1 MFPVTITLQNAAQ
14 LNAVMAALQPT
25 TKAPGLALE
34 SGEFIPA
41 ANLAKDPV
49 AKKPATTAAAA
60 SSPTPA
66 AAPAPAPTTDTSTS
80 SSSEPEKSAAPA
92 VTFDVLKKAFLA
104 LSTKE
109 GGRSKC
115 EGVLKPHGLGKLSEA
130 KEEQYAALLDA
141 INKAAA

>member
-14 LNAVMAALQPT
+14 LNAVMAALST
-25 TKAPGLALE
+25 DRAEKVEAPAKK
-34 SGEFIPA
+34 SAPA
-41 ANLAKDPV
+41 AT
-49 AKKPATTAAAA
+49 TTAAA
-60 SSPTPA
+60 SNPTPA
-66 AAPAPAPTTDTSTS
+66 AQPASAPTTDAPTT

-92 VTFDVLKKAFLA
+92 VTFDALKKAFLG
-104 LSTKE
+104 LSTKPD
-109 GGRSKC
+109 GRSKC